1 MTGEDLHRLIFDKW
15 GYSYDVQVLK
25 IKDRIY
31 FQVMWK
37 YLQQNSFPLSETEY
51 YAHLEQIT
59 TYLNAWGVVAQ
70 VETGILES
78 KNRPR
83 LGKAISINLDLGDR
97 VSEWIL

>member
-1 MTGEDLHRLIFDKW
+1 MTGEDLHQLIFDKW

-70 VETGILES
+70 VETGIIES

-83 LGKAISINLDLGDR
+83 LGKAVSINLDLGNR